1 MSKFPFFLI
10 INFKLFQKK
19 KQYQAYAKA
28 IKLKAEALN
37 GKVKELKLKEQN
49 MKNLV
54 PVEEYNKLKLHLKSI
69 ANRHQAFSKM
79 IFNGDANFNP
89 NNTNQLMGNFKSV
102 PDMTGLNYDEPKDQ
116 FMSSV
121 FKTEQLIIDTG
132 DKSHLNENK
141 NAFIS
146 PIENSHKT
154 NPLVSQSSFYH
165 QV

>member
-1 MSKFPFFLI
+1 
-10 INFKLFQKK
+10 
-19 KQYQAYAKA
+19 
-28 IKLKAEALN
+28 
-37 GKVKELKLKEQN
+37 

-79 IFNGDANFNP
+79 IFNGDANFNS
-89 NNTNQLMGNFKSV
+89 NTTHSTNQLMGHFKSV

-116 FMSSV
+116 FMPGV

-154 NPLVSQSSFYH
+154 NPLVSQSSFLNTLYPWILR
-165 QV
+165 VIFLYFSLIFFREKL

>member
-1 MSKFPFFLI
+1 
-10 INFKLFQKK
+10 
-19 KQYQAYAKA
+19 
-28 IKLKAEALN
+28 
-37 GKVKELKLKEQN
+37 

-79 IFNGDANFNP
+79 IFNGDANFNS
-89 NNTNQLMGNFKSV
+89 NTTHSTNQLMGHFKSV

-116 FMSSV
+116 FMPGV

-154 NPLVSQSSFYH
+154 NPLVSQSSFLNTLSMDFKSHFSVFLFNFFFEKNYEKKINKANFLNFIFYKKF
-165 QV
+165 